1 MRIAV
6 ISDMH
11 GNLISLEAVLAEI
24 RESGVD
30 QIICLGDCVQGG
42 PQPAQVVARLRELAC
57 PIVMGNA
64 DSFLLTGEDTEAE
77 PTDPARW
84 EKLLTVRAWSLSQLS
99 SEDRAFMA
107 GFQPTVEVPLDETR
121 KLIGFHGSPRSFDE
135 IILPETPDAEAQRM
149 LGGFE
154 PHFLCG
160 GHTHIQQI
168 RHLGAAFYFGCG
180 STSLPF
186 RYNHGG
192 APKVNPW
199 AEFAI
204 FTVDKRQR
212 VSLDF
217 RHVPF
222 DIDELSDIYRASGRP
237 YADEV
242 LERYS

>member
-11 GNLISLEAVLAEI
+11 GNLVSLDAVLTEI
-24 RESGVD
+24 SASGVD

-64 DSFLLTGEDTEAE
+64 DSFLLTGENTSLELI
-77 PTDPARW
+77 DPARW
-84 EKLLTVRAWSLSQLS
+84 EKLLAVREWTLSQLS
-99 SEDRAFMA
+99 REDCAFIA
-107 GFQPTVEVPLDETR
+107 GFQPTVEVRLDETR
-121 KLIGFHGSPRSFDE
+121 KLIGFHGSPHSFDE
-135 IILPETPDAEAQRM
+135 SILPETPEADAQKM
-149 LGGFE
+149 LGGFD

-168 RHLGAAFYFGCG
+168 RHLGTAFYFGCG

-186 RYNHGG
+186 RHNPTGTR
-192 APKVNPW
+192 KVNPW
-199 AEFAI
+199 AEFAF
-204 FTVDKRQR
+204 FTTDKNQC

-217 RHVPF
+217 RRIPF
-222 DIDELSDIYRASGRP
+222 SIEALIEIYRKSGRP
-237 YADEV
+237 YADEAI
-242 LERYS
+242 EQYR